1 MADSKIS
8 ALTDGSPLVVGD
20 ELAIARSGSSLRV
33 FAPPRLGANE
43 LIYRYTVTGSDKTSI
58 DTGVD
63 TADAGSN
70 VWSNGDLLE
79 VYLFVRTDETATASQ
94 INVTVNNDTSS
105 IYDVV
110 RIQGINATIATAS
123 SIARANFFFDGM
135 GASGPS
141 NAFATAE
148 FLFPNY
154 AGTVGLKGGTLK
166 HSLPTQS
173 GTTATLD
180 LWSLGYRSTSAIT
193 RLAVVV
199 NTAGKKL
206 KVGSQLLIY
215 KRLAS

>member
-33 FAPPRLGANE
+33 FAPPRLGASE

-58 DTGVD
+58 DTGAD

-79 VYLFVRTDETATASQ
+79 VFLYVRTDEAVVPSQ
-94 INVTVNNDTSS
+94 VNVTVNNDTSS

-110 RIQGINATIATAS
+110 RVQGVNATTATAS
-123 SIARANFFFDGM
+123 SIARANFFFDAM

-141 NAFATAE
+141 NAFSTAE

-173 GTTATLD
+173 GSTAELD
-180 LWSLGYRSTSAIT
+180 IWSLGYRSTSAIT
-193 RLAVVV
+193 RLAVAV
-199 NTAGKKL
+199 NTSAKKL